1 MRTVKNSILVIL
13 LLFGASSASYAQD
26 RQQILAVLEKQRAAW
41 NAGDLVNYMQGYQ
54 QSDSLLFVG
63 KSGPTYGWKQ
73 TLANYQKNYP
83 DKQAMGFLTF
93 DIKKVQLISDD
104 TAFVMGAWH
113 LKRQK
118 DEPQGYFTLIFK
130 KFKSGWKIISDH
142 SS

>member
-13 LLFGASSASYAQD
+13 LMFGAFSASYAQD

-93 DIKKVQLISDD
+93 DIKKVQFISGD

>member
-1 MRTVKNSILVIL
+1 MRTVKNSILIIL
-13 LLFGASSASYAQD
+13 LMFGASSASYAQD

-93 DIKKVQLISDD
+93 DIKKVQFISGD

>member
-13 LLFGASSASYAQD
+13 LMFGAFSASYAQD

-93 DIKKVQLISDD
+93 DIKKVQFISGD

-130 KFKSGWKIISDH
+130 KFKSGWKIVSDH